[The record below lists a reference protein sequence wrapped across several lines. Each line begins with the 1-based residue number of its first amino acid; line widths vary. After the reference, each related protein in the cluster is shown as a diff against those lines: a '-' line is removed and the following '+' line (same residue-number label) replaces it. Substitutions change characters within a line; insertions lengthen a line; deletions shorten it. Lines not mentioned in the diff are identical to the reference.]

1 MENSSSLLTSVRT
14 LEKKHHIVF
23 KRMEN
28 MNNPWKNIFYH
39 KHNVLDST
47 AF

>member
-1 MENSSSLLTSVRT
+1 MENSSSLLTFVRT
-14 LEKKHHIVF
+14 VEKEHHIVL

-28 MNNPWKNIFYH
+28 MDNPWENIFYH
-39 KHNVLDST
+39 KHNMFVST